1 MILLMGIAGS
11 GKGTQGK
18 LLAEARGYKI
28 ISTGELLRNFGSD
41 EQHAR
46 MHRGEILGDDE
57 VTEMLNRALG
67 ELEDQNKV
75 ILDGY
80 PRTVAQSKWLLDA
93 DKAGRF
99 SVNYV
104 LHLIT
109 SREAAK
115 ERIHIRARSDDHD
128 AAIEARFDEYE
139 KATLPII
146 NYYKTHNIEVVEVNG
161 EQPIDAVHHDIVAT
175 VDAHDDVHAS

>member
-18 LLAEARGYKI
+18 ILAEKQGYTI
-28 ISTGELLRNFGSD
+28 ISTGELLRNYGSD

-46 MHRGEILGDDE
+46 MHRGEILADEE
-57 VTEMLNRALG
+57 VTEMLDKALQH
-67 ELEDQNKV
+67 LDDQDRV

-80 PRTVAQSKWLLDA
+80 PRTVAQSKWLLNA
-93 DKAGRF
+93 DKKDRF
-99 SVNYV
+99 TIKYV
-104 LHLIT
+104 LHLNA
-109 SREAAK
+109 SRDAAK

-139 KATLPII
+139 KATVPIL
-146 NYYKTHNIEVVEVNG
+146 NYYRDTGLEVVEVNG
-161 EQPIDAVHHDIVAT
+161 EQSIEDVSREIIAIDEARA
-175 VDAHDDVHAS
+175 

>member
-18 LLAEARGYKI
+18 LLAEARGYTI
-28 ISTGELLRNFGSD
+28 ISTGELLRNYGSE

-46 MHRGEILGDDE
+46 MHRGEILGDEE
-57 VTEMLNRALG
+57 VTDMLDRALT
-67 ELEDQNKV
+67 ELDDQDKV

-80 PRTVAQSKWLLDA
+80 PRTVTQSKWLLA
-93 DKAGRF
+93 DDKKDRF
-99 SVNYV
+99 TIRYV

-109 SREAAK
+109 SRDAAK

-146 NYYKTHNIEVVEVNG
+146 NYYKEIGLEVVEVNG
-161 EQPIDAVHHDIVAT
+161 EQSI
-175 VDAHDDVHAS
+175 DDVHQAVLAIDEARSAAA